1 MLFRSTVTLD
11 MVLPFADFD
20 QEIMTKT
27 DLELA
32 DGRVLRIISL
42 VRSESAAK
50 VDYSLSAWL
59 MTP

>member
-1 MLFRSTVTLD
+1 MTLD

-27 DLELA
+27 DLELE
-32 DGRVLRIISL
+32 DGRILRIIDL
-42 VRSESAAK
+42 GRFKGTAEV
-50 VDYSLSAWL
+50 YYILSAWL